1 MARVSERR
9 RFLELSAAGGA
20 ALGLGDLAF
29 LAELPPVSAEQ
40 AEVNPGLVRFD
51 AGIEPLVRLIEDT
64 PRSDLL
70 EVVARRIRR
79 GVTYHEVVAALFL
92 ASVRNVQPRPSV
104 GFKFHAV
111 LVVNSALLASLSS
124 PESDRW
130 LPIFWALDEF
140 KNSQADDQRKGG
152 WRMKP
157 VDEST
162 VPAAHE
168 ARKAFVEAMESWDEK
183 RADGAVAGLVRTGG
197 ANEIYDL
204 FCHFGGRDFRSI
216 GHKAIFVA
224 NSWRTLQFIGWQH
237 AEPVLRSLAFALLN
251 HGLKDTTPAK
261 SDEAAD
267 RPWRRNQELATK
279 MGPAWMGGK
288 LDEGATRDM
297 LAAFREGSNDDA
309 CDEAVK
315 LIGRGVSPQSIWDAL
330 FVGAGELLVRQ
341 PGIVALHSVTATNAL
356 RYSFRSCGDDRTRKL
371 LLLQNC
377 AFLPM
382 FRGAMRGRG
391 KVRDTS
397 IEDVQPRL
405 GNCAQRVLGPRSHRG
420 DLRRCERRPDERCR
434 KGPPVPGGRRECSR
448 LDQCRPAP
456 DLHEGK
462 EPPRLQVQLRGPG
475 RLLPRQSGV
484 ARPVSG
490 EQRIQSQRLSG
501 SGQLSC
507 RAHTRCDE
515 GLINVKSGCGPVAR
529 NERWATRSARDV
541 LDDRIS
547 VSG

>member
-1 MARVSERR
+1 MARATKRR
-9 RFLELSAAGGA
+9 RFLKFSAAGGA

-40 AEVNPGLVRFD
+40 AEVNPGLVRLD

-111 LVVNSALLASLSS
+111 LVVNSALIASLSS

-140 KNSQADDQRKGG
+140 KNSQADEKRKGG

-204 FCHFGGRDFRSI
+204 FCRFGGRDFRSI

-279 MGPAWMGGK
+279 MGSAWMGGK

-309 CDEAVK
+309 CDKAVK

-371 LLLQNC
+371 LLLQTC

-382 FRGAMRGRG
+382 FRGAMKGRG
-391 KVRDTS
+391 KVRDTR
-397 IEDVQPRL
+397 IDDVQPRAL
-405 GNCAQRVLGPRSHRG
+405 NESSGPGAIEEIFG
-420 DLRRCERRPDERCR
+420 DLSGDRMNAAGKVRQYLED
-434 KGPPVPGGRRECSR
+434 GG
-448 LDQCRPAP
+448 
-456 DLHEGK
+456 
-462 EPPRLQVQLRGPG
+462 
-475 RLLPRQSGV
+475 
-484 ARPVSG
+484 
-490 EQRIQSQRLSG
+490 
-501 SGQLSC
+501 
-507 RAHTRCDE
+507 
-515 GLINVKSGCGPVAR
+515 
-529 NERWATRSARDV
+529 SARDLINAARRLIFMKGRNHHDYKFSSAV
-541 LDDRIS
+541 LEDYFHVSPAWRDRFLASS
-547 VSG
+547 VFNLKGSRARDNSLVGRIRAAMKA